1 MKAAGPDHRQS
12 SRSPAAQR
20 AFPAPTQVHSG
31 APQARRDFF
40 EVFAKG
46 SLTGAGSTAY
56 KAFIDD
62 GGGAE
67 PLQTERT
74 ASGSGEKS
82 PTGWFSRLQR
92 RYHLSFVDG
101 FGLHLEGSQSFA
113 LLAGPSLRP

>member
-1 MKAAGPDHRQS
+1 M
-12 SRSPAAQR
+12 
-20 AFPAPTQVHSG
+20 
-31 APQARRDFF
+31 
-40 EVFAKG
+40 
-46 SLTGAGSTAY
+46 AY
-56 KAFIDD
+56 IAFIDD
-62 GGGAE
+62 GGGAG

-82 PTGWFSRLQR
+82 PTGWFSRLHC